1 VSPGATRYVFGPV
14 PSRRLGRSLGVDLVP
29 FKTCTYD
36 CVYCQLGHTTFK
48 TAQRRAW
55 VPVHKVLAEVRAA
68 LGSEPEWITLA
79 GSGEPTLHCGLGAVI
94 KGIKQL
100 TSTPVAV
107 LTNGSL
113 FWQPQV
119 RDDLAAADLVMPSLD
134 APDAALFR
142 RVNRPHHAIGFGRM
156 VDGLGRF
163 RRKFRGLY
171 WLEVFL
177 LDGVT
182 SSDADVERLAALADG
197 IAPDLVQLNTVARPP
212 AEPTAAGVPAQ
223 TLERLAGRARWSRS
237 RPAWGSARSTRCTEW
252 RLSWP
257 PASSNASGTKGA
269 CSWRRPRPARSGR
282 SEMKVAISARGNDID
297 SFVDPRFGRAR
308 WFVVADTENGE
319 WRAHDNAENV
329 DAGHGAGIQA
339 ASNVVRLGVAAVI
352 TGDVGP
358 NAFRVLTE
366 AGVRAYASGQTTVR
380 DALEALRAGAL
391 REVTGATVPGR
402 A

>member
-79 GSGEPTLHCGLGAVI
+79 GSGEPTLHCGLGAVV

-182 SSDADVERLAALADG
+182 SSDADG
-197 IAPDLVQLNTVARPP
+197 IAPDLVQLNTVGRPP
-212 AEPTAAGVPAQ
+212 AERTAAGVPAQ
-223 TLERLAGRARWSRS
+223 TLERLAGLFS
-237 RPAWGSARSTRCTEW
+237 RPVEVIAPLSAS
-252 RLSWP
+252 P
-257 PASSNASGTKGA
+257 PAQEPRRVGDEEILELVA
-269 CSWRRPRPARSGR
+269 RRPSTVEQIATGLGIG
-282 SEMKVAISARGNDID
+282 AL
-297 SFVDPRFGRAR
+297 
-308 WFVVADTENGE
+308 
-319 WRAHDNAENV
+319 
-329 DAGHGAGIQA
+329 DALHRVEA
-339 ASNVVRLGVAAVI
+339 LVAA
-352 TGDVGP
+352 G
-358 NAFRVLTE
+358 VLE
-366 AGVRAYASGQTTVR
+366 RKRHEGSVFVAPAA
-380 DALEALRAGAL
+380 AGAIGKE
-391 REVTGATVPGR
+391 RDESRHQRTG
-402 A
+402 